1 MRGRLLVIVCWRER
15 REERRESRS
24 FCFCTRSACGKRL
37 VHRLVMPGEERRG
50 EERREPRRA
59 TLKQR
64 LARAPGFADG

>member
-1 MRGRLLVIVCWRER
+1 MRGRLLVIVCWRGG

-24 FCFCTRSACGKRL
+24 FCFCTRSACGKGL
-37 VHRLVMPGEERRG
+37 VHRLVMPG